1 MTKLI
6 EILKKKEETNKI
18 KLLIKEKNEFINYNN
33 FLIKKNNK
41 LYKSRFYFNN
51 LTKLIDNIK
60 LNN

>member
-1 MTKLI
+1 MIKLI
-6 EILKKKEETNKI
+6 EILRKKEK
-18 KLLIKEKNEFINYNN
+18 KNEFINYNN